1 MILEKLTVKNFRV
14 FEGKHTFDLTPRV
27 IHNKKCPIILFGGLN
42 GAGKTTI
49 LNGIR
54 LALYGKQS
62 LGIAVNKKDYAD
74 YLEKSIHRSKDK
86 FLQVNSSSIE
96 LVFSYSNL
104 GIKKQ
109 YSVKRKWTVNS
120 KNSVFENLIMSEDG
134 SLLSE
139 LNDEQCQGFLNE
151 LIPIGV
157 SDLFFFDG
165 EKIAE
170 LAEDTKGVA
179 LGDSIKKLLGLD
191 ILETLNAD
199 LSILLRLETKRSK
212 QKQVQ
217 DQIEEL
223 EKTLLSHEHEANKA
237 LEEYHQTLITRRSLD
252 ADIQKLENLLSARGG
267 AWAVSRED
275 EIAKQAKL
283 SEEKRNIEDQIREIF
298 SANYPFAIAADFA
311 LQTLAQLQNESKCK
325 RQAHTDEIVK
335 KHLNSLRN
343 SLANLLD
350 TDSFNKVK
358 DTIDTELVSIGKHKY
373 ALDIIHDISDSLL
386 SAIEFSISDA
396 LTQQKNKIN
405 QLSNKLNHIN
415 KELDKARNN
424 IARAPEE
431 SQIQPILNQL
441 TEYHKKIACCIARQK
456 EYTSLYK
463 SHIREGISVAR
474 QLDKLVENFATEEE
488 QSRTFK
494 YANGAKSLLNDFAIE
509 MANRKV
515 KDLENEF
522 VKSFSRLARKE
533 DVSLVASI
541 NPETFTVTLKD
552 AAGREINKDELS
564 AGEKQIYAIA
574 ILEALARTSGRRLP
588 IIIDTPL
595 GRLDS
600 IHRTKL
606 INNYFPYASHQV
618 IILSTDTEVDES
630 FYSDMLPS
638 ISHAYKLNYD
648 SEKGCTVAVEGYFWR
663 NQNAGA
669 LTQYASK

>member
-1 MILEKLTVKNFRV
+1 MILEKLTVFNFRV
-14 FEGKHTFDLTPRV
+14 FEGKHTFDLVPRFGY
-27 IHNKKCPIILFGGLN
+27 NKKHPIILFGGLN

-49 LNGIR
+49 LTGVR
-54 LALYGKQS
+54 LALYGRQS
-62 LGIAVNKKDYAD
+62 FGVTANKKDYAD
-74 YLEKSIHRSKDK
+74 YLQKCIHRSKDK
-86 FLQVNSSSIE
+86 ILQANSSSIE
-96 LVFSYSNL
+96 LVFSYASL

-109 YSVKRKWTVNS
+109 YTVKRQWGFKGN
-120 KNSVFENLIMSEDG
+120 NSVIENLSISEEG

-191 ILETLNAD
+191 LLETLDAD
-199 LSILLRLETKRSK
+199 LGILLRSESK
-212 QKQVQ
+212 KGKAKQAQ
-217 DQIEEL
+217 EQIEEL
-223 EKTLLSHEHEANKA
+223 ERTLSLHEHEANKA
-237 LEEYHQTLITRRSLD
+237 IEEYHQTLISRKSFDT
-252 ADIQKLENLLSARGG
+252 DIQKLENQLSTRGG
-267 AWAVSRED
+267 AWAASRED
-275 EIAKQAKL
+275 EIAKQARL
-283 SEEKRNIEDQIREIF
+283 FEEKRSIEDQIREIF
-298 SANYPFAIAADFA
+298 NANYPFVIAAEFA
-311 LQTLAQLQNESKCK
+311 QKTLNQLKCENEYK
-325 RQAHTDEIVK
+325 QQLHTDKVIE
-335 KHLNSLRN
+335 KHLHSLRE
-343 SLANLLD
+343 SLVSLLD
-350 TDSFNKVK
+350 SYSLKKVNDAIDNELASFNKDNV
-358 DTIDTELVSIGKHKY
+358 
-373 ALDIIHDISDSLL
+373 ALNVIHDISDSLL
-386 SAIEFSISDA
+386 SSIELSISDA
-396 LTQQKNKIN
+396 LTNQKYKIKH
-405 QLSNKLNHIN
+405 LSNKLTNICR
-415 KELDKARNN
+415 ELDKAGNN

-441 TEYHKKIACCIARQK
+441 SDYHKKVALCLGKQN
-456 EYTSLYK
+456 EYVGLYK
-463 SHIREGISVAR
+463 SHIREAISIAR
-474 QLDKLVENFATEEE
+474 QLDKLSEDFVTERE
-488 QSRTFK
+488 QSRTFH
-494 YANGAKSLLNDFAIE
+494 YASGARSLLSDFAIE

-522 VKSFSRLARKE
+522 AKSFCRLARKE

-541 NPETFTVTLKD
+541 DPKTFTVTLKNTD
-552 AAGREINKDELS
+552 DREINKDELS

-630 FYSDMLPS
+630 FYSDLSPS
-638 ISHAYKLNYD
+638 ISHAYKLNYSPERGSTYAD
-648 SEKGCTVAVEGYFWR
+648 EGYFWC
-663 NQNAGA
+663 
-669 LTQYASK
+669 TQHSKIS